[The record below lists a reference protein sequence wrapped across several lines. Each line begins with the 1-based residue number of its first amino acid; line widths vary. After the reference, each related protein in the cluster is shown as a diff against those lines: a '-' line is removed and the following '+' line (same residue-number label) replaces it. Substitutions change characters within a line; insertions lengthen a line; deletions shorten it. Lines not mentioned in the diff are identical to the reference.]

1 VLNGVGGKTIAE
13 AKKNLTYVEAQ
24 SWMEY
29 YKLRGTFNQNRKMEW
44 GFALV
49 AWMVNRA
56 NGGKAEMSDLMPYSK
71 APGDDLDEAMKILG
85 GR

>member
-1 VLNGVGGKTIAE
+1 MLNGVGGKTIRE
-13 AKKNLTYVEAQ
+13 AKKNLTYTEAQ
-24 SWMEY
+24 DWMEY

-44 GFALV
+44 GFAMV

-56 NGGKAEMSDLMPYSK
+56 GGGTAELQDFMPYSK
-71 APGDDLDEAMKILG
+71 TPESDLEEAMKILG